1 MLPKTF
7 HERLAEQSTPPE
19 CTELPPEYYFAD
31 ELDEDEPYGR
41 SERAIAV
48 TACRRCP
55 IRRECAE
62 YAITTN
68 QRFGVWG
75 GLVPAQLVA
84 ARLRRE
90 LDAEQ
95 SRN

>member
-1 MLPKTF
+1 MSEPTF
-7 HERLAEQSTPPE
+7 HELLSAQATPPE
-19 CTELPPEYYFAD
+19 CTELPATYFFAD
-31 ELDEDEPYGR
+31 ELDDDEPFGR

-48 TACRRCP
+48 SACKRCP
-55 IRRECAE
+55 IKRECAE

-75 GLVPAQLVA
+75 GLVPAQLTA

-90 LDAEQ
+90 LDEV
-95 SRN
+95 N